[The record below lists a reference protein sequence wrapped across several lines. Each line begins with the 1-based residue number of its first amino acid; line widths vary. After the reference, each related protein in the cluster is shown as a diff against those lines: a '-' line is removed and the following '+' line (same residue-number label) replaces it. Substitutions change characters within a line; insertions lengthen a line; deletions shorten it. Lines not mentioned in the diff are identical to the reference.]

1 MLEKIF
7 ATLDEIADDKAALSK
22 EQREEMEAQITSD
35 MLDCERAECSL
46 IWHAEAA
53 DGEVFDFRSTTTP
66 QAVLGITLAVATPAA
81 ATGSSWQHAL
91 DIIGLR

>member
-35 MLDCERAECSL
+35 MLDANAPS
-46 IWHAEAA
+46 
-53 DGEVFDFRSTTTP
+53 
-66 QAVLGITLAVATPAA
+66 AV
-81 ATGSSWQHAL
+81 
-91 DIIGLR
+91 